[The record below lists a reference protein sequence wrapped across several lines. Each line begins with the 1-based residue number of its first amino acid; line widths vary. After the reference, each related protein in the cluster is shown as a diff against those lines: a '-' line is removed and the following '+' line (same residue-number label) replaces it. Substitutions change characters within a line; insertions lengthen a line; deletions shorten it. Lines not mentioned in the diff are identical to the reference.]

1 MPKATPGQ
9 PLWRGCSGPHAV
21 RDPVHAHKHTVR
33 EPGDPVVF
41 CRLLG
46 SKSGRAH
53 RKAYGRT
60 AMSYRHGKSDCGVVP
75 KKRANKTAGATP
87 AAAESVEG
95 RPWAKGNAV
104 QARMSRRTKRTYDM
118 TTALDGI
125 RQTAKGRSDT
135 KFTGLLHHVYAMERL
150 KAAYLAVKRDAAAG
164 VDGVTWRQYGQDL
177 QGNLLDLS
185 DRLARG
191 GYRPQPVKRVY
202 IDKADGTKRPLGVPA
217 LEDKIVQRA
226 AVEVLNA
233 IYEQDFLGFS
243 YGFRPGRSA
252 HDALDAVSVGIWSQ
266 RVNFILDADISKFFD
281 TIEHDWLIKF
291 IEHRIADP
299 RIIRLIKKWLH
310 AGVLEGSSLTQS
322 EVGTVQGGSVS
333 PLLANIYLHYAFDLW
348 VKQWRQRHARGDVIV
363 VRYADDWVAG
373 FQYIGDAQAF
383 QKAIAER
390 LKIFGLALHPD
401 KTRLIEFGRYA
412 RDNFSRR
419 GTGKPQTFDFLGFT
433 HCCGET
439 RNGKFTI
446 LRLTSAKRLRGKLQS
461 LKLEMRK
468 RMHHPIT
475 EQGQYLKAVVNGHA
489 RYFGVPNN
497 GQRLMRFK
505 REVARIWRR
514 SLSRRSQCPITW
526 KRMYRLMNHWLPN
539 PKICHPYPAQRLIVT
554 TQGRSRMR

>member
-1 MPKATPGQ
+1 
-9 PLWRGCSGPHAV
+9 
-21 RDPVHAHKHTVR
+21 
-33 EPGDPVVF
+33 
-41 CRLLG
+41 
-46 SKSGRAH
+46 
-53 RKAYGRT
+53 
-60 AMSYRHGKSDCGVVP
+60 MSYRHGKSDCGVVP

-87 AAAESVEG
+87 AAAEFVEG

-104 QARMSRRTKRTYDM
+104 QARMSRRSKRAHDM

-125 RQTAKGRSDT
+125 RQTAKGRPGA
-135 KFTGLLHHVYAMERL
+135 KFTGLLHHVYATERL
-150 KAAYLAVKRDAAAG
+150 EAAYFAVKRDAGAG
-164 VDGVTWRQYGQDL
+164 IDGVTWAQYGQDL

-185 DRLARG
+185 DRLGRG

-226 AVEVLNA
+226 TVEVLNA

-266 RVNFILDADISKFFD
+266 KVNWILDADISKFFD

-291 IEHRIADP
+291 IEHRVADP
-299 RIIRLIKKWLH
+299 RLIRLIKKWLH
-310 AGVLEGSSLTQS
+310 AGVLEGDRLTQS

-373 FQYIGDAQAF
+373 FESIGDAQAF

-390 LKIFGLALHPD
+390 LKTFGLALHPD

-412 RDNFSRR
+412 RGNIRRR
-419 GTGKPQTFDFLGFT
+419 GQGKPKTFDFLGFT
-433 HCCGET
+433 HCCGVT
-439 RNGKFTI
+439 KQGKFKV
-446 LRLTSAKRLRGKLQS
+446 LRVTSAKRLRGKLQS
-461 LKLEMRK
+461 LKMEMRT
-468 RMHHPIT
+468 RMHRPIT
-475 EQGQYLKAVVNGHA
+475 EQGRYLKAVVGGHS
-489 RYFGVPNN
+489 RYFGVPDN
-497 GQRLMRFK
+497 GTRLARF
-505 REVARIWRR
+505 RFEVARIWRR
-514 SLSRRSQCPITW
+514 TLSRRSQHYVTW
-526 KRMYRLMNHWLPN
+526 TRMYRLIKHWLPT
-539 PKICHPYPAQRLIVT
+539 PKICHPYPAQRLIVNT
-554 TQGRSRMR
+554 RGRSRMR